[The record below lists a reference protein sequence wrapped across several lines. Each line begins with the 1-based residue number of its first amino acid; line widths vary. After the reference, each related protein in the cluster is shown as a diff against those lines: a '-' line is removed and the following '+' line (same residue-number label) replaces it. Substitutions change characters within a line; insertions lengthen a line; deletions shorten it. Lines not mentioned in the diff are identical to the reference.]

1 MSAGGNEGVRRQN
14 AVNRLNDAK
23 RNGVSGKTLG
33 TLQADL
39 DAAVAAENSAKGTPG
54 QRRY

>member
-14 AVNRLNDAK
+14 AVNKVNEAR
-23 RNGVSGKTLG
+23 RNGVTGKTLA